1 MSPPYY
7 NRYPHLLEQ
16 EREAAREAGIVPV
29 SVPSAAFDLL
39 AMAGVDM
46 IFVVLTGGGL
56 VAVPRQQRYRH
67 ISHAVLASGAPVLA
81 AGEFA
86 VEYDGTMMIVSALN
100 DMSGHY
106 QPGTGA
112 LAVAAAAFEGAGFGV
127 RPDAITSYDWEA
139 P

>member
-1 MSPPYY
+1 MSSPYY

-29 SVPSAAFDLL
+29 SVPSADFDLL
-39 AMAGVDM
+39 AAAGVRM
-46 IFVVLTGGGL
+46 IYVASVGGGL
-56 VAVPRQQRYRH
+56 MAAPRQRRYRQ
-67 ISHAVLASGAPVLA
+67 ISHAVLARGAPVLA
-81 AGEFA
+81 AGEFE
-86 VEYDGTMMIVSALN
+86 VEYDGTTMIVSLLN

-106 QPGTGA
+106 RPGTGA
-112 LAVAAAAFEGAGFGV
+112 LAVAAAAFGGAGIGV